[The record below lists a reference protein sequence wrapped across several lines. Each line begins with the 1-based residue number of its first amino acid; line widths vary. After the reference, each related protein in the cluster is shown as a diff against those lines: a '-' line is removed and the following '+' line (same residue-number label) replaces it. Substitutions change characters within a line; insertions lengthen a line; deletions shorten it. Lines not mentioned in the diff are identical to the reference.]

1 MCLSDKGS
9 SFAHSKSDLQKPRC
23 LPVKKIVEIQQGT
36 SEWNSILGHQGVMCA
51 ALGVGDMSLPK
62 NEAANRTMLCH

>member
-1 MCLSDKGS
+1 
-9 SFAHSKSDLQKPRC
+9 
-23 LPVKKIVEIQQGT
+23 VKKIVEIQQGT